1 MQYVSPDSR
10 RIRAAA
16 CRVVASSPNS
26 GPVQVEAD
34 TVNSTY
40 VDCRTLEI
48 AMFAS
53 VSAKQE
59 SGTNV

>member
-16 CRVVASSPNS
+16 CRVVASSLNTVPAQIE
-26 GPVQVEAD
+26 VD
-34 TVNSTY
+34 TVTSTY